1 MRLKYTGISMLSL
14 LLLLLLQDDATEE
27 LGMDDFQFATKEY
40 IPNLT
45 SQPW

>member
-1 MRLKYTGISMLSL
+1 MSP
-14 LLLLLLQDDATEE
+14 LLLQLLQEDATEQ

-45 SQPW
+45 SRPW